1 MKKTFLKNKKNIQF
15 LIIGLG
21 LIGGSI
27 AKRLSKNGFEV
38 LAIDKN
44 KSHLKYAKKSKIIVG
59 SSEKTDSAKKLFVII
74 ALPPKILLSNFD
86 KYLDF
91 FHKAEFITD
100 CTSVKGSLL
109 DKIIKNKLESKFI
122 LSHPIAGSEKSG
134 FLNSNEDLFQDKI
147 SIISK
152 HKGLAISTLQKCKE
166 FWSELGSKTHNL
178 DPKLHDK
185 IFSLTSHLPHI
196 VAFSLISLFSKR
208 KTSEYKKFIGGGLK
222 DFTRIAESDPV
233 MWENIFTLK
242 KNNLLKDISEI
253 EKEINKIKTFILQDN
268 GDKLEKHLKKIK
280 KTKESFNR

>member
-1 MKKTFLKNKKNIQF
+1 MKKIFLKNKNNIQF

-21 LIGGSI
+21 LIGGSV

-44 KSHLKYAKKSKIIVG
+44 KSHLNYAKKSKTIVG
-59 SSEKTDSAKKLFVII
+59 SSEKTDDSKKLFVII
-74 ALPPKILLSNFD
+74 ALPPKVLHSNFD

-91 FHKAEFITD
+91 FHKADFITD

-109 DKIIKNKLESKFI
+109 NKIRKNKLESKFI

-134 FLNSNEDLFQDKI
+134 FINSNEDLFTNKI

-152 HKGLAISTLQKCKE
+152 HKGLTIPTLQKCKE
-166 FWSELGSKTHNL
+166 LWFELGSKTHNL
-178 DPKLHDK
+178 DSKLHDK
-185 IFSLTSHLPHI
+185 IFSLTSHLPHV

-233 MWENIFTLK
+233 MWENIFSLN
-242 KNNLLKDISEI
+242 KNNLLKDISDI
-253 EKEINKIKTFILQDN
+253 EKEINIIKTLILKN
-268 GDKLEKHLKKIK
+268 NRNKLEEHLKKIK
-280 KTKESFNR
+280 KTKESLNR

>member
-21 LIGGSI
+21 LIGGSV

-74 ALPPKILLSNFD
+74 ALPPKILLRNFD

-100 CTSVKGSLL
+100 CTSVKSSLL
-109 DKIIKNKLESKFI
+109 NKIIKNKLESKFI

-134 FLNSNEDLFQDKI
+134 FLNSDEDLFRDKI

-152 HKGLAISTLQKCKE
+152 HKGLATSTLQKCKE
-166 FWSELGSKTHNL
+166 LWFELGSKTHNL
-178 DPKLHDK
+178 DLKLHDK
-185 IFSLTSHLPHI
+185 IFSLTSHLPHV
-196 VAFSLISLFSKR
+196 VATTWGR
-208 KTSEYKKFIGGGLK
+208 
-222 DFTRIAESDPV
+222 
-233 MWENIFTLK
+233 
-242 KNNLLKDISEI
+242 
-253 EKEINKIKTFILQDN
+253 
-268 GDKLEKHLKKIK
+268 
-280 KTKESFNR
+280 

>member
-21 LIGGSI
+21 LIGGSA

-44 KSHLKYAKKSKIIVG
+44 KSHLNYAKKSKIIV
-59 SSEKTDSAKKLFVII
+59 SNSEKIDSAKKLFVIV
-74 ALPPKILLSNFD
+74 ALPPKTLLSNFD

-91 FHKAEFITD
+91 FHKADFITD

-109 DKIIKNKLESKFI
+109 KEVRKNKLESKFI

-134 FLNSNEDLFQDKI
+134 FLNSDEDLFRDKI
-147 SIISK
+147 SIISM
-152 HKGLAISTLQKCKE
+152 HKGLTIPTQQKCKE
-166 FWSELGSKTHNL
+166 LWFELGSKTHNL
-178 DPKLHDK
+178 DLKLHDK
-185 IFSLTSHLPHI
+185 IFSLTSHLPHV

-222 DFTRIAESDPV
+222 DFTRIAESDPT
-233 MWENIFTLK
+233 MWENIFSLNK
-242 KNNLLKDISEI
+242 KNLLKDISEI
-253 EKEINKIKTFILQDN
+253 EKEINKIKTYILQDK
-268 GDKLEKHLKKIK
+268 GSKLQEHLKNIK
-280 KTKESFNR
+280 KTKESLNR

>member
-27 AKRLSKNGFEV
+27 AKRLSKKGFEV

-59 SSEKTDSAKKLFVII
+59 SSEKTDCEKKLFVII
-74 ALPPKILLSNFD
+74 ALPPKVLISNFD
-86 KYLDF
+86 RYLDI
-91 FHKAEFITD
+91 FHEADFITD
-100 CTSVKGSLL
+100 CTSVKSSLL
-109 DKIIKNKLESKFI
+109 NRIRKNKLESKFI

-134 FLNSNEDLFQDKI
+134 FLNSNEDLFIDKI
-147 SIISK
+147 SIILQ
-152 HKGLAISTLQKCKE
+152 HKELAISTLQKCKE
-166 FWSELGSKTHNL
+166 LWFELGSKTHYL

-185 IFSLTSHLPHI
+185 IFSLTSHLPHV

-233 MWENIFTLK
+233 MWENIFSLN
-242 KNNLLKDISEI
+242 KNNLLRDISEI

-268 GDKLEKHLKKIK
+268 GSKLVEHLKKIK
-280 KTKESFNR
+280 KTKESFN

>member
-15 LIIGLG
+15 LVIGLG
-21 LIGGSI
+21 LIGGSV

-152 HKGLAISTLQKCKE
+152 HKGLTISTLQKCKE
-166 FWSELGSKTHNL
+166 FWFELGSKTHNL

-233 MWENIFTLK
+233 MWENIFTLN

-268 GDKLEKHLKKIK
+268 GDKLEQHLKKIK

>member
-1 MKKTFLKNKKNIQF
+1 MKKTFLKNKKNVQF

-27 AKRLSKNGFEV
+27 AKRLSKRGFEV

-59 SSEKTDSAKKLFVII
+59 SSEKTDCEKKLFVII
-74 ALPPKILLSNFD
+74 ALPPKVLISNFD
-86 KYLDF
+86 RYLDI
-91 FHKAEFITD
+91 FHEADFITD
-100 CTSVKGSLL
+100 CTSVKSSLL
-109 DKIIKNKLESKFI
+109 NRIRKNKLESKFI

-134 FLNSNEDLFQDKI
+134 FLNSNEDLFIDKI

-152 HKGLAISTLQKCKE
+152 HEGLAISSLQKCKE
-166 FWSELGSKTHNL
+166 LWFELGSKTHYL

-185 IFSLTSHLPHI
+185 IFSLTSHLPHV

-222 DFTRIAESDPV
+222 DFTRIAESDPA
-233 MWENIFTLK
+233 MWENIFSLN

-253 EKEINKIKTFILQDN
+253 EKEINKIKTFILQDD
-268 GDKLEKHLKKIK
+268 GKLEGHLKKIK
-280 KTKESFNR
+280 KTKESLNR

>member
-1 MKKTFLKNKKNIQF
+1 MKKTFLKNKRNIQF

-38 LAIDKN
+38 FAIDKN
-44 KSHLKYAKKSKIIVG
+44 KSHLNHAKKSKIIVG
-59 SSEKTDSAKKLFVII
+59 SPEKIDDDKKLFVII
-74 ALPPKILLSNFD
+74 ALPPKILHDSFSNF
-86 KYLDF
+86 LDF
-91 FHKAEFITD
+91 FHKADFITD

-109 DKIIKNKLESKFI
+109 NKIRKNKLESKFI

-134 FLNSNEDLFQDKI
+134 FLNSNEDLFRDKI

-166 FWSELGSKTHNL
+166 FWFELGSKTHDL

-185 IFSLTSHLPHI
+185 IFSLTSHLPHV

-222 DFTRIAESDPV
+222 DFTRIAESDAA
-233 MWENIFTLK
+233 MWENIFSLN

-253 EKEINKIKTFILQDN
+253 EKEINKIKTFILQNN

>member
-1 MKKTFLKNKKNIQF
+1 MKKTFLKNKRNIQF

-21 LIGGSI
+21 LIGGSV

-44 KSHLKYAKKSKIIVG
+44 KSHLNYAKKSKTIVG
-59 SSEKTDSAKKLFVII
+59 SSEKTDDSKKLFVII
-74 ALPPKILLSNFD
+74 ALPPKVLHSNFD

-91 FHKAEFITD
+91 FHKADFITD

-109 DKIIKNKLESKFI
+109 NKIRKNKLESKFI

-134 FLNSNEDLFQDKI
+134 FINSNEDLFTNKI

-152 HKGLAISTLQKCKE
+152 HKGLTIPTLQKCKE
-166 FWSELGSKTHNL
+166 LWFELGSKTHNL
-178 DPKLHDK
+178 DSKLHDK
-185 IFSLTSHLPHI
+185 IFSLTSHLPHV

-233 MWENIFTLK
+233 MWENIFSLN
-242 KNNLLKDISEI
+242 KNNLLKDISDI
-253 EKEINKIKTFILQDN
+253 EKEINIIKTLILKN
-268 GDKLEKHLKKIK
+268 NRNKLEEHLKKIK
-280 KTKESFNR
+280 KTKESLNR

>member
-1 MKKTFLKNKKNIQF
+1 MKKIFLKNKNNIQF

-21 LIGGSI
+21 LIGGSV

-59 SSEKTDSAKKLFVII
+59 SSEKTDIAKKLFVII
-74 ALPPKILLSNFD
+74 ALPPKILFRNFD

-109 DKIIKNKLESKFI
+109 NKIRKNKLESKFI

-134 FLNSNEDLFQDKI
+134 FLNSNEDLFRDKI

-152 HKGLAISTLQKCKE
+152 HKGLAISTFQKCKE
-166 FWSELGSKTHNL
+166 LWFELGSKTHNL

-185 IFSLTSHLPHI
+185 IFSLTSHLPHV

-222 DFTRIAESDPV
+222 DFTRITESDPE
-233 MWENIFTLK
+233 MWENIFSLNK
-242 KNNLLKDISEI
+242 KNLLRDITEF
-253 EKEINKIKTFILQDN
+253 EKEINKIKTFIFQDN
-268 GDKLEKHLKKIK
+268 GSKLEEHLKKIK
-280 KTKESFNR
+280 KTKESFH

>member
-1 MKKTFLKNKKNIQF
+1 MKKIFLKNKNNIQF

-21 LIGGSI
+21 LIGGSV

-44 KSHLKYAKKSKIIVG
+44 KSHLKHAKKSKIIVG
-59 SSEKTDSAKKLFVII
+59 SSEKIDSAKKLFVIV
-74 ALPPKILLSNFD
+74 ALPPKILFRNFD

-91 FHKAEFITD
+91 FHKADFISD

-109 DKIIKNKLESKFI
+109 NKIRKNRLESKFI

-134 FLNSNEDLFQDKI
+134 FLNSNEDLFRDKI

-152 HKGLAISTLQKCKE
+152 HKDLAISTFQKCKE
-166 FWSELGSKTHNL
+166 LWFELGSKTHNL

-222 DFTRIAESDPV
+222 DFTRIAESDPE
-233 MWENIFTLK
+233 MWENIFSLNK
-242 KNNLLKDISEI
+242 KNLLRDITEF
-253 EKEINKIKTFILQDN
+253 EKEINKIKTFIFQDN
-268 GDKLEKHLKKIK
+268 GSKLEEHLKKIK
-280 KTKESFNR
+280 KTKESFN

>member
-1 MKKTFLKNKKNIQF
+1 MKKTFLKNKKNVQF

-27 AKRLSKNGFEV
+27 AKRLSKNSFEV

-44 KSHLKYAKKSKIIVG
+44 KSYLNYAKKSKILNG
-59 SSEKTDSAKKLFVII
+59 GLEKIDSTKKLFVIV
-74 ALPPKILLSNFD
+74 ALPPKILLRNFD
-86 KYLDF
+86 KYLDL
-91 FHKAEFITD
+91 FHKADFVTD

-109 DKIIKNKLESKFI
+109 NKIKKNKLESKFI

-134 FLNSNEDLFQDKI
+134 FLNSNEDLFRDKI

-152 HKGLAISTLQKCKE
+152 HKGLATSTLHKCKE
-166 FWSELGSKTHNL
+166 LWFELGSKTHNL

-185 IFSLTSHLPHI
+185 IFSLTSHLPHV

-233 MWENIFTLK
+233 MWENIFSLN
-242 KNNLLKDISEI
+242 KNNLLKDISDI
-253 EKEINKIKTFILQDN
+253 EKEINKIKSFILQEN
-268 GDKLEKHLKKIK
+268 GTKLEEHLKKIK
-280 KTKESFNR
+280 KIKESLNR

>member
-1 MKKTFLKNKKNIQF
+1 MKKTYLKNKKNVQF

-38 LAIDKN
+38 LAIDRN
-44 KSHLKYAKKSKIIVG
+44 KSYLNNAKKSRIIFG
-59 SSEKTDSAKKLFVII
+59 SSEKIDSTKKLFVIV
-74 ALPPKILLSNFD
+74 ALPPKVIISNFD
-86 KYLDF
+86 KYLGI
-91 FHKAEFITD
+91 FHQADFITD
-100 CTSVKGSLL
+100 CTSVKESLL
-109 DKIIKNKLESKFI
+109 KKIKKNQLESKFI

-134 FLNSNEDLFQDKI
+134 FQNSNEDLFRDKI

-152 HKGLAISTLQKCKE
+152 HKGLAISTLKKCKE
-166 FWSELGSKTHNL
+166 FWFELGSKTHNL
-178 DPKLHDK
+178 DSKSHDQ

-222 DFTRIAESDPV
+222 DFTRIAESDPT
-233 MWENIFTLK
+233 MWENIFSLN

-253 EKEINKIKTFILQDN
+253 EKEINKIKKLILQDQ
-268 GDKLEKHLKKIK
+268 GSKLKEHLKKIK
-280 KTKESFNR
+280 KTKESLNR

>member
-1 MKKTFLKNKKNIQF
+1 MKKTFLKNKKNIHF

-21 LIGGSI
+21 LIGGSA
-27 AKRLSKNGFEV
+27 AKKLSKNGFEV

-44 KSHLKYAKKSKIIVG
+44 KPHLKHAKKSKIIVG
-59 SSEKTDSAKKLFVII
+59 SSEKIDSAKKLFVIV
-74 ALPPKILLSNFD
+74 ALPPRILFRNFD

-91 FHKAEFITD
+91 FHKADFITD

-109 DKIIKNKLESKFI
+109 DKIRKNKLESKFI

-134 FLNSNEDLFQDKI
+134 FLNSNEDLFRDKI

-166 FWSELGSKTHNL
+166 LWFELGSKTHNL

-185 IFSLTSHLPHI
+185 IFSLTSHLPHV

-222 DFTRIAESDPV
+222 DFTRITESDPE
-233 MWENIFTLK
+233 MWENIFSLNK
-242 KNNLLKDISEI
+242 KNLLRDITEF
-253 EKEINKIKTFILQDN
+253 EKEINKIKTFIFQDN
-268 GDKLEKHLKKIK
+268 GSKLEEHLKKIK
-280 KTKESFNR
+280 KTKESFH

>member
-21 LIGGSI
+21 LIGGSV

-74 ALPPKILLSNFD
+74 ALPPKILFRNFD

-109 DKIIKNKLESKFI
+109 NKIIKNKLESKFI

-134 FLNSNEDLFQDKI
+134 FLNSNEDLFKDKI

-152 HKGLAISTLQKCKE
+152 HKGLSISCL
-166 FWSELGSKTHNL
+166 LY
-178 DPKLHDK
+178 
-185 IFSLTSHLPHI
+185 TSP
-196 VAFSLISLFSKR
+196 SPR
-208 KTSEYKKFIGGGLK
+208 DRG
-222 DFTRIAESDPV
+222 
-233 MWENIFTLK
+233 
-242 KNNLLKDISEI
+242 
-253 EKEINKIKTFILQDN
+253 
-268 GDKLEKHLKKIK
+268 
-280 KTKESFNR
+280 

>member
-1 MKKTFLKNKKNIQF
+1 MKKTFLKNNKNIQF

-21 LIGGSI
+21 LIGGSV

-38 LAIDKN
+38 LAIEKN
-44 KSHLKYAKKSKIIVG
+44 KSHLNYAKKSKIVIGSLEKIDSTKRLFIIV
-59 SSEKTDSAKKLFVII
+59 

-86 KYLDF
+86 KYLDL
-91 FHKAEFITD
+91 FHKADFVTD
-100 CTSVKGSLL
+100 CTSVKGPLL
-109 DKIIKNKLESKFI
+109 NIIKKKKLESKFI
-122 LSHPIAGSEKSG
+122 FSHPIAGSEKSG
-134 FLNSNEDLFQDKI
+134 FLNSNEDLFIDKI

-166 FWSELGSKTHNL
+166 FWVELGSKTHNL

-185 IFSLTSHLPHI
+185 IFSLTSHLPHV

-222 DFTRIAESDPV
+222 DFTRIAESDPA
-233 MWENIFTLK
+233 MWENIFSLN

-253 EKEINKIKTFILQDN
+253 EKEINKIKTLIIQDS
-268 GDKLEKHLKKIK
+268 GTKLVKHLKKIK

>member
-21 LIGGSI
+21 LIGGSV

-44 KSHLKYAKKSKIIVG
+44 KPHLNYAKKSKIIVG
-59 SSEKTDSAKKLFVII
+59 GSEKIDDEKKLFVII
-74 ALPPKILLSNFD
+74 ALPPKIFHDNFSN
-86 KYLDF
+86 YLDF
-91 FHKAEFITD
+91 FHKADFITD

-109 DKIIKNKLESKFI
+109 KKIRKNKLESKFI

-134 FLNSNEDLFQDKI
+134 FLNSKEDLFRDKI

-166 FWSELGSKTHNL
+166 FWFELGSKTHNL

-185 IFSLTSHLPHI
+185 IFSLTSHLPHV

-222 DFTRIAESDPV
+222 DFTRIAESDAA
-233 MWENIFTLK
+233 MWENIFSLN

-253 EKEINKIKTFILQDN
+253 EKEINKIKIFILQDN
-268 GDKLEKHLKKIK
+268 GDSLEKHLKKIK

>member
-21 LIGGSI
+21 LIGGSV
-27 AKRLSKNGFEV
+27 AKRLSKKRFEV

-44 KSHLKYAKKSKIIVG
+44 KSHLNYAKKSKIIAG
-59 SSEKTDSAKKLFVII
+59 SSEKIDDAKKLFVIV
-74 ALPPKILLSNFD
+74 ALPPRTLLSNFD

-91 FHKAEFITD
+91 FHKAYFVTD
-100 CTSVKGSLL
+100 CTSVKGTLL
-109 DKIIKNKLESKFI
+109 NKIRKNKLESKFI

-134 FLNSNEDLFQDKI
+134 FLNSNEDLFRDKI

-152 HKGLAISTLQKCKE
+152 HKGLANPTLQKCKE
-166 FWSELGSKTHNL
+166 LWFELGSKTHNL

-185 IFSLTSHLPHI
+185 IFSLTSHLPHV

-233 MWENIFTLK
+233 MWENIFSINK
-242 KNNLLKDISEI
+242 KNLLKDISDI
-253 EKEINKIKTFILQDN
+253 EKEINKIKTFILQDD
-268 GDKLEKHLKKIK
+268 GKLEGHLKRIK
-280 KTKESFNR
+280 KTKESLNR

>member
-38 LAIDKN
+38 LAIEKN
-44 KSHLKYAKKSKIIVG
+44 KSHLNYAKKSKITIG
-59 SSEKTDSAKKLFVII
+59 SSEKIDSTKKLYVIV
-74 ALPPKILLSNFD
+74 ALPPKVIINNFD

-91 FHKAEFITD
+91 FHKADFITD
-100 CTSVKGSLL
+100 CTSVKKSLL
-109 DKIIKNKLESKFI
+109 RKIKKNKLDSKFI

-134 FLNSNEDLFQDKI
+134 FLNSNEDLFRDKI

-152 HKGLAISTLQKCKE
+152 HNGLTIPTLQKCKE

-178 DPKLHDK
+178 DPKSHDK
-185 IFSLTSHLPHI
+185 VFSLTSHLPHI

-208 KTSEYKKFIGGGLK
+208 NTFEYKKFIGGGLK
-222 DFTRIAESDPV
+222 DFTRIAESDPT
-233 MWENIFTLK
+233 MWENIFSLNKT
-242 KNNLLKDISEI
+242 NLLKDISEI
-253 EKEINKIKTFILQDN
+253 EKEINKIKKFILQD
-268 GDKLEKHLKKIK
+268 DETKLKEHLKKIK
-280 KTKESFNR
+280 KTKESLNR

>member
-21 LIGGSI
+21 LIGGSV
-27 AKRLSKNGFEV
+27 AKRLSKNGFEI
-38 LAIDKN
+38 LAIEKN
-44 KSHLKYAKKSKIIVG
+44 KSHLNHAKKSKILNG
-59 SSEKTDSAKKLFVII
+59 GLEKIESTKKLFVIV
-74 ALPPKILLSNFD
+74 ALPPKILLRNFD
-86 KYLDF
+86 KYLNL
-91 FHKAEFITD
+91 FHKADFVTD

-109 DKIIKNKLESKFI
+109 NKIKKNKLESKFI

-134 FLNSNEDLFQDKI
+134 FLNSNEDLFREKI

-152 HKGLAISTLQKCKE
+152 HKGLATSTLQKCKE
-166 FWSELGSKTHNL
+166 LWFELGSKTHNL

-185 IFSLTSHLPHI
+185 IFSLTSHLPHV

-222 DFTRIAESDPV
+222 DFTRIAESDPA
-233 MWENIFTLK
+233 MWENIFSLNK
-242 KNNLLKDISEI
+242 SNLLKDIIEI

-268 GDKLEKHLKKIK
+268 ESKLEEHLKKLERQK
-280 KTKESFNR
+280 NL